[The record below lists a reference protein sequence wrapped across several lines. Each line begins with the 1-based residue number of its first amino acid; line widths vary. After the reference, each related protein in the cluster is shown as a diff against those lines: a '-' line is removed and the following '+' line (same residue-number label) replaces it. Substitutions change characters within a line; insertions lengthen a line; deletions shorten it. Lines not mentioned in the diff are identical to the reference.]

1 MIKGLRNLL
10 RIGDFLLNMVR
21 ADFITGGPGFKNPAP
36 NAGDLSSIP
45 GLGRF
50 PILRGN

>member
-45 GLGRF
+45 GPGRF
-50 PILRGN
+50 HMPQSN